1 MSDWW
6 DQPGRCTLRA
16 SHRGAAAG
24 RVIRTSLNAMPCIV
38 WLILLVII
46 GDMRAMTP
54 FRLSLYKWTRE
65 TQPKD
70 NDYICIT
77 GFLAYYDFPLTQRV
91 RCLENQKLWKMHHH
105 TCTWRNPNRWCQVWV
120 LFHAQPLLP
129 PHFTEYIFHVFK
141 VDVYIYV
148 ISSSLSFSR
157 QMHASSQSMNQTCDL
172 CLCCSPAWAL
182 THAIN

>member
-77 GFLAYYDFPLTQRV
+77 GLLAYYDFPLTQRV

-105 TCTWRNPNRWCQVWV
+105 TCTWRNPSVSVRCEFCFMHSHYSHRTSLNR
-120 LFHAQPLLP
+120 
-129 PHFTEYIFHVFK
+129 Y
-141 VDVYIYV
+141 
-148 ISSSLSFSR
+148 
-157 QMHASSQSMNQTCDL
+157 SMFLKWMCTFM
-172 CLCCSPAWAL
+172 
-182 THAIN
+182 